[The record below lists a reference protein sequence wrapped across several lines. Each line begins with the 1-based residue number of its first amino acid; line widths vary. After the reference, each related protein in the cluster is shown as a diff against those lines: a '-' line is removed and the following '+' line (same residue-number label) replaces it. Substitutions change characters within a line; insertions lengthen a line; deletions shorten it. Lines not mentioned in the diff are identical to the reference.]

1 MSYFIQTD
9 VTLKW
14 HENAGYAEMLE
25 RFVPYMAKKGWTLRY
40 GLQPVIGDLREL
52 THIWEIPTLEGVTSV
67 MDEMTTKAD
76 DELKDILA
84 PMRNYV
90 HNEKIR
96 LLRRTSYSR

>member
-14 HENAGYAEMLE
+14 HENQGYSDMLE

-52 THIWEIPTLEGVTSV
+52 THLWEIESLAGVTSV
-67 MDEMTTKAD
+67 LDEITTNPD
-76 DELKDILA
+76 PELQDILA
-84 PMRNYV
+84 PMKTLV

-96 LLRRTSYSR
+96 LLRRTPYSR

>member
-14 HENAGYAEMLE
+14 HENQGYADMLE
-25 RFVPYMAKKGWTLRY
+25 RFVPYMAKKGWNLRY

-52 THIWEIPTLEGVTSV
+52 THLWEIPTMDGVTSV
-67 MDEMTTKAD
+67 LEEITTSPDA
-76 DELKDILA
+76 ELLDILA
-84 PMRNYV
+84 PMKSLV

>member
-14 HENAGYAEMLE
+14 HENQGYNEMLE

-52 THIWEIPTLEGVTSV
+52 THLWEIPTMEQVTSV
-67 MDEMTTKAD
+67 LDGMAGNPDPEFLDIVSPM
-76 DELKDILA
+76 KD
-84 PMRNYV
+84 YV

-96 LLRRTSYSR
+96 LLRRTPYSR